1 MNTRN
6 VTVTICI
13 ILVFLS
19 AILLAFVTWGDL
31 STAGAIFLFVSTT
44 LVMLA
49 IVGAIWF
56 WKSTHILVNE
66 LETAVINHKNG
77 NFAYF
82 IDSNL
87 TKDMGDRPYNL
98 HKDRRLNKQLNKL
111 LYKHDKFHHF
121 IHPTEEYV
129 AAHVPKKPLSVT
141 ETIENIR
148 TKEGIPIKISW
159 TINYKLDIAQ
169 IDNGLETNMSRAL
182 PDFHSNMMKGNTT
195 QILRHIVEQKS
206 VKSLYANGAIEKLET
221 TLTQKIG
228 AKMGKLGFTNIDP
241 RVGPIIV
248 PTEVENAIEAAHER
262 ELKTETTVICLDKI
276 RHAIRTYHDK
286 DLARLSELERLRL
299 LDQHG
304 ASMIMNIP
312 SMGFPSD

>member
-6 VTVTICI
+6 VIVTIGMS
-13 ILVFLS
+13 LVFLG
-19 AILLAFVTWGDL
+19 AILLAFVLWGDL
-31 STAGAIFLFVSTT
+31 SSGGAIFLFIGAA
-44 LVMLA
+44 LVM
-49 IVGAIWF
+49 GAVIGGMWF
-56 WKSTHILVNE
+56 WKSTYILVNE

-87 TKDMGDRPYNL
+87 TQAMGKRPYNL
-98 HKDRRLNKQLNKL
+98 HNNRQLNRRLHKR
-111 LYKHDKFHHF
+111 DKFHHF

-129 AAHVPKKPLSVT
+129 AAHIPKKPLSVT

-159 TINYKLDIAQ
+159 TINYKLDVAQ
-169 IDNGLETNMSRAL
+169 INSGLETNMSRAL
-182 PDFHSNMMKGNTT
+182 PAFNSNMMKGNTT
-195 QILRHIVEQKS
+195 QILRHIIEQKS
-206 VKSLYANGAIEKLET
+206 VKSLYADGAIEKLEAI
-221 TLTQKIG
+221 LSEKID
-228 AKMGKLGFTNIDP
+228 AKMSKLGFTNIDP
-241 RVGPIIV
+241 RVGPILV
-248 PTEVENAIEAAHER
+248 PKAVENAIQEAHER

-276 RHAIRTYHDK
+276 KQAIRTYHDN
-286 DLARLSELERLRL
+286 DLARLAELERLRL

-312 SMGFPSD
+312 GMGFPSD